1 MSYFNSQ
8 PHEEADLRDP
18 VFKNSLYI
26 STHSLTKRLTNKS
39 VIGALNELFQLT
51 ASRRGWPFCF
61 PPFVLSWY
69 FNSQPHE
76 EADVDNPDPYIV
88 NSISTHSLTK
98 RLTDILIL
106 SQNSVSISTHSLT
119 KRLTWNPGRQTGR
132 CENFNSQPHEE
143 ADTDTRCVTFIYG
156 LFQLTASRRG
166 WRSLRRDIRFSGY
179 FNSQP
184 HEEADGHWR
193 GGRCDCRTIST
204 HSLTKRL
211 TQVWLSA

>member
-26 STHSLTKRLTNKS
+26 STHSLTKKLTNKS

-76 EADVDNPDPYIV
+76 EADKFVLPLLY
-88 NSISTHSLTK
+88 SALY
-98 RLTDILIL
+98 
-106 SQNSVSISTHSLT
+106 
-119 KRLTWNPGRQTGR
+119 
-132 CENFNSQPHEE
+132 FNSQPHEE
-143 ADTDTRCVTFIYG
+143 ADIFCHKNTPFISHFNSQPHEEADG
-156 LFQLTASRRG
+156 LYQAE
-166 WRSLRRDIRFSGY
+166 IRVYRY

-184 HEEADGHWR
+184 HEEADGNLFTALCYLTYFNSQPHEEADAIEAR
-193 GGRCDCRTIST
+193 PDLPVDIST

-211 TQVWLSA
+211 TSTIFSTS

>member
-26 STHSLTKRLTNKS
+26 STHSLTKKLTNKS

-76 EADVDNPDPYIV
+76 EADKFVLPLLY
-88 NSISTHSLTK
+88 SALY
-98 RLTDILIL
+98 
-106 SQNSVSISTHSLT
+106 
-119 KRLTWNPGRQTGR
+119 
-132 CENFNSQPHEE
+132 FNSQPHEE
-143 ADTDTRCVTFIYG
+143 ADIFCHKNTPFISHFNSQPHEEADENLGPYSNFHE

-166 WRSLRRDIRFSGY
+166 WLTWSCFQKFLIY

-184 HEEADGHWR
+184 HEEADEQECHR
-193 GGRCDCRTIST
+193 
-204 HSLTKRL
+204 
-211 TQVWLSA
+211 SA